1 MKADHLIVRRR
12 GYTHHAIDLGDGYV
26 VQYGR
31 GVADAADAC
40 VQITSRAKFAKGRP
54 VEQGTSPCAYSS
66 DEVVRRALHRVGE
79 REYHVLW
86 NNCEH
91 FVTWCRSG
99 RRVSRQTE
107 RFVTIAGVA
116 SKLALSA
123 GTAAATKLVGKVA
136 PKPVARALA
145 TRWLWAATGAQ
156 YLTETAATA
165 WGCEQKTARRTGR
178 VVGAGTSAVIGGLA
192 GGPAGAVT
200 AVGTWTVAEVLEH
213 VVSRTVDEEPP
224 EPTHAAGTSL
234 FRQMDGGFR

>member
-12 GYTHHAIDLGDGYV
+12 GYTHHAVDLGDGYV

-31 GVADAADAC
+31 GVADAARAS
-40 VQITSRAKFAKGRP
+40 VQITPRATFAKGRP
-54 VEQGTSPCAYSS
+54 IEQGTSPCAFPPE
-66 DEVVRRALHRVGE
+66 DVVRRALSRVGE
-79 REYHVLW
+79 REYHLLW

-107 RFVTIAGVA
+107 RFVTAAGIA

-136 PKPVARALA
+136 PKPVARALT

-156 YLTETAATA
+156 YLAETAATA

-192 GGPAGAVT
+192 GGLAGAAT
-200 AVGTWTVAEVLEH
+200 AVGTWTVAELLEH
-213 VVSRTVDEEPP
+213 GLSCAVGEKPSDHIP
-224 EPTHAAGTSL
+224 AAETSP
-234 FRQMDGGFR
+234 FR

>member
-1 MKADHLIVRRR
+1 MKADHLIVHRR

-31 GVADAADAC
+31 GVVDAADAC

-66 DEVVRRALHRVGE
+66 DEVVRRALNRVGE
-79 REYHVLW
+79 QEYHLLW

-107 RFVTIAGVA
+107 RFVAAAGVA
-116 SKLALSA
+116 SRLALYA

-136 PKPVARALA
+136 PMPVARALA
-145 TRWLWAATGAQ
+145 TRWLWAGTGAQ
-156 YLTETAATA
+156 YLAETAATA
-165 WGCEQKTARRTGR
+165 WGCEQKTVRRTGR

-192 GGPAGAVT
+192 GGPAGAAT

-213 VVSRTVDEEPP
+213 GLSRAVGKGRDAST
-224 EPTHAAGTSL
+224 AAPN
-234 FRQMDGGFR
+234 RPANRKPRPD

>member
-12 GYTHHAIDLGDGYV
+12 GYTHHAVDLGDGYV

-31 GVADAADAC
+31 GVTDAARAS
-40 VQITSRAKFAKGRP
+40 VQITPRATFAKGRP
-54 VEQGTSPCAYSS
+54 VEQGTSPCAFPPE
-66 DEVVRRALHRVGE
+66 DVVRRALSRVGE
-79 REYHVLW
+79 REYHLLW

-107 RFVTIAGVA
+107 RFVTAAGIA

-156 YLTETAATA
+156 YLAETAATA
-165 WGCEQKTARRTGR
+165 WGCEQKIARRTGR

-192 GGPAGAVT
+192 GGPAGAAA
-200 AVGTWTVAEVLEH
+200 AVGTWTVAELLEH
-213 VVSRTVDEEPP
+213 GLSCVAGEKPSDRIP
-224 EPTHAAGTSL
+224 AAETSP
-234 FRQMDGGFR
+234 FR

>member
-40 VQITSRAKFAKGRP
+40 VQITSRTKFAKGRP

-107 RFVTIAGVA
+107 RFVTAAGVA

-123 GTAAATKLVGKVA
+123 GTAATAKLVGNVA

-156 YLTETAATA
+156 YLAETAATA

-192 GGPAGAVT
+192 GGPAGAAA
-200 AVGTWTVAEVLEH
+200 AVGAWTVAEVLEH
-213 VVSRTVDEEPP
+213 GLSCAVGKKPP
-224 EPTHAAGTSL
+224 DDIPAAGTSL
-234 FRQMDGGFR
+234 FRQMNRGF

>member
-12 GYTHHAIDLGDGYV
+12 GYTHHAVDLGDGYV

-31 GVADAADAC
+31 GVADAARAS
-40 VQITSRAKFAKGRP
+40 VQITPRAKFAKGRP
-54 VEQGTSPCAYSS
+54 IELGTSPRAYSP
-66 DEVVRRALHRVGE
+66 DEIVRRALNRVGE
-79 REYHVLW
+79 RDYHLLW

-107 RFVTIAGVA
+107 RFVTAAGVA
-116 SKLALSA
+116 SKLALYA
-123 GTAAATKLVGKVA
+123 GTAAATKLVGKIA
-136 PKPVARALA
+136 PKPVARALT

-156 YLTETAATA
+156 YLAETAATA

-192 GGPAGAVT
+192 GGPAGAAT
-200 AVGTWTVAEVLEH
+200 AVGTWTVAELLEH
-213 VVSRTVDEEPP
+213 GMSCAVGEKPPDHIPAAKTSSLPVAEP
-224 EPTHAAGTSL
+224 
-234 FRQMDGGFR
+234 

>member
-31 GVADAADAC
+31 GVADAAEAC

-107 RFVTIAGVA
+107 RFVTVAGVA
-116 SKLALSA
+116 SKLALYA

-156 YLTETAATA
+156 YLAETAATA
-165 WGCEQKTARRTGR
+165 WSCEQKTARRTGR
-178 VVGAGTSAVIGGLA
+178 VVGAGMSAVIGGLA
-192 GGPAGAVT
+192 GGPAGAAA

-213 VVSRTVDEEPP
+213 AVSRTVDEEPP

>member
-12 GYTHHAIDLGDGYV
+12 GYTHHAVDLGDGYV

-31 GVADAADAC
+31 GVADAARAS
-40 VQITSRAKFAKGRP
+40 VQITPRAKFAKGRP
-54 VEQGTSPCAYSS
+54 IELGTSPCAYPP
-66 DEVVRRALHRVGE
+66 DEVVRRALNRVGE
-79 REYHVLW
+79 RDYHLLW

-99 RRVSRQTE
+99 RRISRQTE
-107 RFVTIAGVA
+107 RFVTAAGVA
-116 SKLALSA
+116 SKLALYA

-136 PKPVARALA
+136 PKPVARALT

-156 YLTETAATA
+156 YLAETAATA

-192 GGPAGAVT
+192 GGPAGAAT
-200 AVGTWTVAEVLEH
+200 AVGTWTVAELLDRA
-213 VVSRTVDEEPP
+213 VSGTADGAPSDRNSAP
-224 EPTHAAGTSL
+224 EPVVV
-234 FRQMDGGFR
+234 RQMDDSS